1 MLLGNHR
8 LLREETL
15 HLLLLL
21 ALELLK
27 LLDAR
32 RLTGGL
38 LVGDKRLSA
47 SERDDLDRDRCVVV
61 EIARFVFP
69 SVVSFVV
76 VDGGDGGIGALCRG
90 QLGFERLGL
99 RELEPA
105 IVRIGIIEN

>member
-69 SVVSFVV
+69 SVVGFVV